1 MPIRLAPDGPGV
13 LLAAMPEP
21 VRTWLEVSHHAAFRV
36 GGWAWVRADGAA
48 VTGAAGGERRIDAE
62 RTALLGL
69 IAALRSP
76 GAPGPTRLHTGS
88 DLVVAIPAR
97 LEAARAG
104 DNPPAEDL
112 DLWAQIMTA
121 LGAGTVQIVRVERA
135 PATPSA
141 FAAAWAELGRD
152 RAKDKGPFTAPIPK
166 SNLAKAGIEAVSQG

>member
-1 MPIRLAPDGPGV
+1 MT
-13 LLAAMPEP
+13 AASPSQSRR
-21 VRTWLEVSHHAAFRV
+21 VWLEVSHHAPFRV
-36 GGWAWVRADGAA
+36 GGWAWVCTDGGA
-48 VTGAAGGERRIDAE
+48 VTGSAGGERRIDAE
-62 RTALLGL
+62 RTALCGL

-76 GAPGPTRLHTGS
+76 GAPRPTRLHTAS

-104 DNPPAEDL
+104 ENPPAEDL

-135 PATPSA
+135 PATASA